1 MKIQLTRLTNSILGS
16 LADQTIITSNKEQY
30 IVVKNHPLLINLVT
44 EHNNYISVFGRAA
57 YSGLGTSVDK
67 ADMMRDGSFCG
78 LKTILLGYVKL
89 PGFQYQQDAI
99 DLYAIFQQCG
109 LDINTFSYADQS
121 TEMDKLITDLSTP
134 ANLAKL
140 ENLNLTPYFETMK
153 TAQADFKKIY
163 SQQLEANSNLRL
175 VQSASSTRHN
185 LEDALRNY
193 FGVVEGMK
201 SLAGWTEL
209 YTELNE
215 LVKSIRNSKMGAR
228 TEATTA
234 QAQ

>member
-1 MKIQLTRLTNSILGS
+1 
-16 LADQTIITSNKEQY
+16 
-30 IVVKNHPLLINLVT
+30 
-44 EHNNYISVFGRAA
+44 
-57 YSGLGTSVDK
+57 
-67 ADMMRDGSFCG
+67 MMRDGSFCG
-78 LKTILLGYVKL
+78 MKTILLGYVKL
-89 PGFQYQQDAI
+89 PGFQHQQDAI

-228 TEATTA
+228 TETITA

>member
-30 IVVKNHPLLINLVT
+30 IVVKNHPLLINLIT

-67 ADMMRDGSFCG
+67 ADMIRDGSFCG

-140 ENLNLTPYFETMK
+140 ENLHLTPHFETMK
-153 TAQADFKKIY
+153 TAQADFKAIY
-163 SQQLEANSNLRL
+163 SQQLGANSNLRL

-185 LEDALRNY
+185 LENALRNY

-228 TEATTA
+228 TEVTTA

>member
-30 IVVKNHPLLINLVT
+30 IVVKNHPLLINLIT

-67 ADMMRDGSFCG
+67 ADMTRDGSFCG

>member
-30 IVVKNHPLLINLVT
+30 IVVKNHPLLINLIT

-67 ADMMRDGSFCG
+67 ADMIRDGSFCG

-175 VQSASSTRHN
+175 VQSASSTQHN
-185 LEDALRNY
+185 LENALRNY

-228 TEATTA
+228 TEVTTA

>member
-16 LADQTIITSNKEQY
+16 LADQTIITSNKAQY
-30 IVVKNHPLLINLVT
+30 SVVKNHPLLLNLVT
-44 EHNNYISVFGRAA
+44 ENSNFSSVFGRAA
-57 YSGLGTSVDK
+57 YSGLGASVDR
-67 ADMMRDGSFCG
+67 ADMMRDGSFSG
-78 LKTILLGYVKL
+78 MKTILLGNIKL

-140 ENLNLTPYFETMK
+140 ENLHLTPHFEAMK
-153 TAQADFKKIY
+153 TAQTEFKAIY

-175 VQSASSTRHN
+175 VQSASSTRYN

-193 FGVVEGMK
+193 FGVVQGMK

-209 YTELNE
+209 YAELNE

-228 TEATTA
+228 TEVTTEPA
-234 QAQ
+234 Q